1 MSGLLFGLMYFAP
14 TLIGWY
20 RVRQGKRLI
29 YPVRQ
34 LFLFNLLI
42 AWTVVGWFLL
52 LANALGFNP
61 VAWIA
66 PRLAKNLPSG
76 QAGSA
81 PQGAQAPSPRAACT
95 QCQGSGSMTCSTCGG
110 RGSWYDPPQGET
122 GVAQLRTCP
131 ACTSS
136 GRLRCTSCGGSGRA
150 AALI

>member
-1 MSGLLFGLMYFAP
+1 MKGLMFWLLYFAP
-14 TLIGWY
+14 ALIGWY
-20 RVRQGKRLI
+20 RVRQGKPLI
-29 YPVRQ
+29 YSTGQ

-61 VAWIA
+61 VASLV
-66 PRLAKNLPSG
+66 PRLVKFLPGGQSG
-76 QAGSA
+76 STPQTPQSSS
-81 PQGAQAPSPRAACT
+81 QGAACS
-95 QCQGSGSMTCSTCGG
+95 QCQGSGSMTCSSCSG
-110 RGSWYDPPQGET
+110 RGSWYDPPQGQN

-136 GRLRCTSCGGSGRA
+136 GRLRCSSCGGSGRA

>member
-29 YPVRQ
+29 YSVRQ

-76 QAGSA
+76 QVGARRKERRLLHREPPALSA
-81 PQGAQAPSPRAACT
+81 KVPAQ
-95 QCQGSGSMTCSTCGG
+95 
-110 RGSWYDPPQGET
+110 
-122 GVAQLRTCP
+122 
-131 ACTSS
+131 
-136 GRLRCTSCGGSGRA
+136 
-150 AALI
+150 

>member
-29 YPVRQ
+29 YSVRQ

-76 QAGSA
+76 QVGGA
-81 PQGAQAPSPRAACT
+81 PQGAQAPSPGAACA
-95 QCQGSGSMTCSTCGG
+95 QCQGSGSVMCSTCGG
-110 RGSWYDPPQGET
+110 RGNWYDPPQGET
-122 GVAQLRTCP
+122 GEAQLRTCP